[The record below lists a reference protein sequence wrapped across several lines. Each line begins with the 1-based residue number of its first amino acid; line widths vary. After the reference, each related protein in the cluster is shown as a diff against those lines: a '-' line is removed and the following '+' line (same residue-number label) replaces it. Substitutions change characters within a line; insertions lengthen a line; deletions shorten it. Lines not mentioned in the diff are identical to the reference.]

1 MIFMLSSLASAA
13 MFDTAPFQCPQCDA
27 VYQVVRV
34 EAEAACDRDINCPV
48 CHAPLR
54 SRDGHF
60 IFKYF
65 LMGQPKRSH
74 AAYTASAR
82 VNDALLS
89 RGLSTASPKTVP
101 LPP

>member
-1 MIFMLSSLASAA
+1 
-13 MFDTAPFQCPQCDA
+13 MFETAPFQCPQCDA

-54 SRDGHF
+54 SRDGNF
-60 IFKYF
+60 ILKYF

-74 AAYTASAR
+74 AAYGVGAR
-82 VNDALLS
+82 QRRLAIARPVDGES
-89 RGLSTASPKTVP
+89 
-101 LPP
+101 

>member
-1 MIFMLSSLASAA
+1 MIFMVSSLASAA

-27 VYQVVRV
+27 VYQVVRI

-60 IFKYF
+60 ILKYF
-65 LMGQPKRSH
+65 LMGQPKRS
-74 AAYTASAR
+74 
-82 VNDALLS
+82 
-89 RGLSTASPKTVP
+89 
-101 LPP
+101 PPRTRRRRA